1 MLISLVFESIFEF
14 LTAVGLDRVVILS
27 TSGWSAYDVGHL
39 MLVAPGGD
47 QGVCCHPSLNQPLS
61 GDHWID
67 LNSWGGF
74 GIIITIVA
82 LITINRMLLTDAR
95 PSLVQPASIHLSRL
109 LATVA
114 RQVRTPSAPPGQNY
128 SLLCGEHFSRLNT
141 KDLTQNS
148 IISHFSQ
155 QTLVVCLLGPHRHLC
170 SKNVPFCLIQIC
182 HPMCFEDGIWVIL
195 VDSLPALVW

>member
-1 MLISLVFESIFEF
+1 MRFLFYSGSPLARAGIGPTTKLSKILDHKKMLISLVFESIFEF
-14 LTAVGLDRVVILS
+14 LTAVCLDRVVILS

-39 MLVAPGGD
+39 MLVAPGGH

-61 GDHWID
+61 GDYYWIMLID

-95 PSLVQPASIHLSRL
+95 PSLVQPASIRLSRL

-114 RQVRTPSAPPGQNY
+114 RQVRTLSAPPGQNY
-128 SLLCGEHFSRLNT
+128 SLPFF
-141 KDLTQNS
+141 TQ
-148 IISHFSQ
+148 Q
-155 QTLVVCLLGPHRHLC
+155 
-170 SKNVPFCLIQIC
+170 
-182 HPMCFEDGIWVIL
+182 
-195 VDSLPALVW
+195 

>member
-14 LTAVGLDRVVILS
+14 LTAVCLDRVVILS
-27 TSGWSAYDVGHL
+27 TSGWSAYDVVHL
-39 MLVAPGGD
+39 MLVAPGGH

-95 PSLVQPASIHLSRL
+95 PSLVQPASIRLSRL

-114 RQVRTPSAPPGQNY
+114 RQVRTLSVPPGQNY
-128 SLLCGEHFSRLNT
+128 SLPFFTQQQFLTLANRLWSSVCSVHIATSAPRMFLFASSRFAT
-141 KDLTQNS
+141 PCVS
-148 IISHFSQ
+148 RMAYGSF
-155 QTLVVCLLGPHRHLC
+155 
-170 SKNVPFCLIQIC
+170 
-182 HPMCFEDGIWVIL
+182 W
-195 VDSLPALVW
+195 